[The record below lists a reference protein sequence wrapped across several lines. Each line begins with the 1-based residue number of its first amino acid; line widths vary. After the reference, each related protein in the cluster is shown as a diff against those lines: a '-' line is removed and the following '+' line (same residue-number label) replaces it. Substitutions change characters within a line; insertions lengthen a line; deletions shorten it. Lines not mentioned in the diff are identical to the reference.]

1 MSRSAAIFDLDRT
14 LLPQGSG
21 PAFARALA
29 ALGVPTPSIP
39 GQNILFGLYNVLGES
54 RAAMQL
60 ARQAAKRAAGLRR
73 DDVARAAR
81 AAVPELL
88 DLVHPHVPGLL
99 AEHRRRGDVLVMA
112 TTSPYDLVV
121 PLGEALGFD
130 IVLGTRYVEHEGSY
144 TGEVEGELVWGE
156 GKLLAV
162 RAWAEAEGVDLAVS
176 AAYSDSWYD
185 QPLLAAVGRPVAVNP
200 DPRLAAAAALRRWP
214 VRYLDAPEGVP
225 RVLGVEPFDVVRRL
239 TARPE
244 VHPYARFVISGT
256 EHIPRRGP
264 AIIVAN
270 HRSYF
275 DPAALAIA
283 LARAGRNGR
292 FLAKREV
299 TDAPVLGTL
308 VRSFGTIRVD
318 RGTGSSTPL
327 EAAAAALAGG
337 EVVVILPQGT
347 IPRGEAFFDP
357 VLVGRPGAARL
368 AADLPDVPVIP
379 IGLWGTERVWPRS
392 AKVPNVLNVTNPP
405 TVEIRVGRPL
415 DGLARSISAAS
426 LRRDTGRIM
435 SSIMDLL
442 PSESRQLREVS
453 EAELRATMPDGRAP
467 DAAAAPVPS
476 DGPAPDR
483 TTRKRAA
490 PGKAVSKR
498 AAPGKAVSKRAA
510 PGKAVSKRAARKP
523 SA

>member
-1 MSRSAAIFDLDRT
+1 
-14 LLPQGSG
+14 
-21 PAFARALA
+21 
-29 ALGVPTPSIP
+29 
-39 GQNILFGLYNVLGES
+39 
-54 RAAMQL
+54 
-60 ARQAAKRAAGLRR
+60 
-73 DDVARAAR
+73 
-81 AAVPELL
+81 
-88 DLVHPHVPGLL
+88 
-99 AEHRRRGDVLVMA
+99 
-112 TTSPYDLVV
+112 
-121 PLGEALGFD
+121 
-130 IVLGTRYVEHEGSY
+130 
-144 TGEVEGELVWGE
+144 
-156 GKLLAV
+156 
-162 RAWAEAEGVDLAVS
+162 
-176 AAYSDSWYD
+176 
-185 QPLLAAVGRPVAVNP
+185 VAVNP